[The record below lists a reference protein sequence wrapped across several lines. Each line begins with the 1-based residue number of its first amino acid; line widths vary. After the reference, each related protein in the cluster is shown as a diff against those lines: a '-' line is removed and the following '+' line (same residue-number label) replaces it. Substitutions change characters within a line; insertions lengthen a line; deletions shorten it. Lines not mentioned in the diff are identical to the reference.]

1 MPDQLQLRGGT
12 TTEHNSFT
20 GAAREVTVD
29 TTKKT
34 LVVHDGSQAGGTPL
48 MKESGATA
56 ASSVQIG
63 TGGVE
68 RFKITSSEVVF
79 NETSTDTDFRIEG
92 NGEANLFKVDAGTD
106 LIGIGTSSPSTRL
119 HVEGSQDSLLFLKST
134 DAGSGLAAADNSG
147 SSIIQ
152 NIGGSF
158 RVLTGGDPN
167 VVGTAST
174 EKFRITGSGNVGIGT
189 NNPQEELH
197 ISADTPVL
205 RLTDSSTD
213 RHAQFVCI
221 DGSLRVDA
229 DNNNAQANTNIA
241 FRTDGTERM
250 RIDSSGNVGIG
261 TTNPSSKLHVS
272 SSESV
277 ALFDG
282 NPSTS
287 NVYVDINAAA
297 NRRGVIRFQSAG
309 TNKWS
314 IGRGDSDEFSEN
326 NFHISTGSSGG
337 NAAKLVV
344 TSAGNV
350 GIGTT
355 SPNRH
360 LHLHESDSTG
370 AVVRFTNT
378 TTGSGENDGLTVG
391 INGSEQAE
399 FWQRENTAMVF
410 GTNNTERMRIDTS
423 GRLLVGQTSGSSPFC
438 VSGTDPV
445 IAELHHS
452 DGGQNDQAR
461 ISLGALANNPPS
473 NRGVNLIAENNG
485 AGHDFVVACSASH
498 SAGPSEKMRIDSSG
512 RLLIGRTSPQTSE
525 TDFLDIAAPHT
536 AGHQS
541 VQLSGHTTSSFSG
554 SSVLKCN
561 LHGFYRQSYGQNG
574 FLFKNGDDTTH
585 NRGVRVH
592 QYQNNDSTVV
602 GSIFF
607 NTNSTDFNTS
617 SDYRL
622 KENEVLISDGISRI
636 KRLKPYR
643 FNFKNF
649 ASEIVDGFF
658 AHEVAEVVP
667 HAVGGE
673 KDEMKPNAWYQEGD
687 TIPSGKSVGD
697 VKGYSSTEMEIQQLD
712 YSKLVTVTIAALQ
725 EAITKIETLETKV
738 AALEAA

>member
-68 RFKITSSEVVF
+68 RFKITSSEIVF

-189 NNPQEELH
+189 ASPSFSTFGSNAGGIE
-197 ISADTPVL
+197 ISDVGSGANAL
-205 RLTDSSTD
+205 LIQSSSNEFFIANTST
-213 RHAQFVCI
+213 ANYIF
-221 DGSLRVDA
+221 GA
-229 DNNNAQANTNIA
+229 DNVPLIFSTNGSEAI
-241 FRTDGTERM
+241 RVK
-250 RIDSSGNVGIG
+250 SNLNVGIG

-355 SPNRH
+355 SPETL
-360 LHLHESDSTG
+360 LHAKINTFSDDINKVALTLSNNQSSGVHQYFQNASTG
-370 AVVRFTNT
+370 TGVSNGARIGLGNTDNFLIQHFEAKDIQISTN
-378 TTGSGENDGLTVG
+378 G
-391 INGSEQAE
+391 
-399 FWQRENTAMVF
+399 
-410 GTNNTERMRIDTS
+410 TERMRIDSSGKVGIGTSSPEETLDLGNNVQMNLKIGGRGYIGQAYSTAATILGHSVKAKTTGTTS
-423 GRLLVGQTSGSSPFC
+423 GGMIVTETNSGGGAPSALRMQ
-438 VSGTDPV
+438 SGTIEFHTAASGTAD
-445 IAELHHS
+445 A
-452 DGGQNDQAR
+452 DFN
-461 ISLGALANNPPS
+461 S
-473 NRGVNLIAENNG
+473 NER
-485 AGHDFVVACSASH
+485 
-498 SAGPSEKMRIDSSG
+498 MRIDSSG
-512 RLLIGRTSPQTSE
+512 HLLHGCTSSPSSSTKGSAFKFDQNQGQVAIATNTTSQAVLIDLINPNGSVGDIRTS
-525 TDFLDIAAPHT
+525 
-536 AGHQS
+536 G
-541 VQLSGHTTSSFSG
+541 SGIII
-554 SSVLKCN
+554 
-561 LHGFYRQSYGQNG
+561 NG
-574 FLFKNGDDTTH
+574 T
-585 NRGVRVH
+585 
-592 QYQNNDSTVV
+592 
-602 GSIFF
+602 
-607 NTNSTDFNTS
+607 

-622 KENEVLISDGISRI
+622 KENAVAISDGITRL
-636 KRLKPYR
+636 KTLKPYR
-643 FNFKNF
+643 FNFK
-649 ASEIVDGFF
+649 ADPTTTLDGFF
-658 AHEVAEVVP
+658 AHEVTAVP
-667 HAVGGE
+667 EAVTGI
-673 KDEMKPNAWYQEGD
+673 KDEIASEDNNLRRIKKGDPIYQGID
-687 TIPSGKSVGD
+687 
-697 VKGYSSTEMEIQQLD
+697 Q
-712 YSKLVTVTIAALQ
+712 SKLVPLLVAAVKEL
-725 EAITKIETLETKV
+725 IGKVETLE
-738 AALEAA
+738 AA

>member
-20 GAAREVTVD
+20 GALREVTVD

-68 RFKITSSEVVF
+68 RLKLTSSEVVF

-174 EKFRITGSGNVGIGT
+174 EKFRITGGGNVGIGT
-189 NNPQEELH
+189 ASPSTILHVKASNPDVYLENTGGGTGQLRIGH
-197 ISADTPVL
+197 FTNGAFIGTYSDDGGGSDSL
-205 RLTDSSTD
+205 RL
-213 RHAQFVCI
+213 
-221 DGSLRVDA
+221 
-229 DNNNAQANTNIA
+229 
-241 FRTDGTERM
+241 GTHSGDERM
-250 RIDSSGNVGIG
+250 RISSDGKVGIG
-261 TTNPSSKLHVS
+261 TSSPTSLLHVS

-314 IGRGDSDEFSEN
+314 IGRGDSDELSEN

-337 NAAKLVV
+337 DAAKLVV

-350 GIGTT
+350 GIGTA
-355 SPNRH
+355 SPNS
-360 LHLHESDSTG
+360 LLQLSALGASDEPTFKVSSENSTIFLRTAGSSG
-370 AVVRFTNT
+370 AFPTGGGGNDGELLYFGGDFRVGVGTASKNLIFFN
-378 TTGSGENDGLTVG
+378 GSGY
-391 INGSEQAE
+391 
-399 FWQRENTAMVF
+399 
-410 GTNNTERMRIDTS
+410 TER
-423 GRLLVGQTSGSSPFC
+423 
-438 VSGTDPV
+438 
-445 IAELHHS
+445 
-452 DGGQNDQAR
+452 
-461 ISLGALANNPPS
+461 
-473 NRGVNLIAENNG
+473 
-485 AGHDFVVACSASH
+485 
-498 SAGPSEKMRIDSSG
+498 MRIDSSG
-512 RLLIGRTSPQTSE
+512 RLLLNKTTNRDQYYGGTLTGKLQVEGTDNTSRLTQFIHNQAAQNQHILVIGKSR
-525 TDFLDIAAPHT
+525 
-536 AGHQS
+536 
-541 VQLSGHTTSSFSG
+541 G
-554 SSVLKCN
+554 SSVGDYTLVQNGDYLGTLSFQGADGDAMIEGARIDVRVDGTAGDQNMPAKLTFATTKSGN
-561 LHGFYRQSYGQNG
+561 SSTSQRMSIDDEGIISMGSENHSLGVSTTVGAGTNKYNYRGHHSGTVGNPASGTISFTVWSNGNVENTNNSYGQ
-574 FLFKNGDDTTH
+574 
-585 NRGVRVH
+585 V
-592 QYQNNDSTVV
+592 
-602 GSIFF
+602 
-607 NTNSTDFNTS
+607 
-617 SDYRL
+617 SDETL
-622 KENEVLISDGISRI
+622 KQD
-636 KRLKPYR
+636 
-643 FNFKNF
+643 
-649 ASEIVDGFF
+649 IVDASSQWNDIKNITVRKFRFKDNPTGELQIGVV
-658 AHEVAEVVP
+658 AQEV
-667 HAVGGE
+667 E
-673 KDEMKPNAWYQEGD
+673 KVSAGLVYE
-687 TIPSGKSVGD
+687 TGD
-697 VKGYSSTEMEIQQLD
+697 VGEEVKAVKYSVLYMKAI
-712 YSKLVTVTIAALQ
+712 KALQ
-725 EAITKIETLETKV
+725 EAIAKIEVLETKV